1 MPGSAVFIPI
11 NGRACEGTAPDDEW
25 RGRALILR
33 AQRQALLASNIA
45 NADTPGYQ
53 AKDLNFSGA
62 MQDAMKRLP
71 GPTLQTTSA
80 KHATTSAL
88 SSETLSTLDFARYV
102 VPSQASMDSNT
113 VDMDRE
119 RAEFS
124 KNAILHR
131 LAIDTF
137 SDEYKEFKLAASDP
151 RR

>member
-1 MPGSAVFIPI
+1 MPGPAAFLPI

-25 RGRALILR
+25 RSRALILR

-53 AKDLNFSGA
+53 AKDLNFSEA
-62 MQDAMKRLP
+62 MQDAMQRLP
-71 GPTLQTTSA
+71 GPALQATST
-80 KHATTSAL
+80 KHVTMPVQAQ
-88 SSETLSTLDFARYV
+88 STLDFARYV
-102 VPSQASMDSNT
+102 GPSQPSLDNNT

-119 RAEFS
+119 RAEFT
-124 KNAILHR
+124 KNSILHR